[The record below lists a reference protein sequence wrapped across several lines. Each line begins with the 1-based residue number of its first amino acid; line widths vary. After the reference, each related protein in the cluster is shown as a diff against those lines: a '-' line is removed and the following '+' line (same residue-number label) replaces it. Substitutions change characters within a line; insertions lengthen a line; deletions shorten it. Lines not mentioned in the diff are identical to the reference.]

1 MAQMV
6 AHMYHFHPCVI
17 VTSALH
23 PGLNYPTINM
33 DLSGLK
39 HPRLR
44 LFVNVERMV
53 KNRVVVF
60 IDTYFGRFLYLG

>member
-1 MAQMV
+1 MAQIV

-33 DLSGLK
+33 DLSGL
-39 HPRLR
+39 
-44 LFVNVERMV
+44 N
-53 KNRVVVF
+53 
-60 IDTYFGRFLYLG
+60 IQDYDYLSMWKEW